1 MVFEVFC
8 RLTPPTDPL
17 CRVWTD
23 PRSSTK
29 NLSSFENL
37 SDPLYLS
44 TFEVWTDGLTN
55 WVTNGCKSLSCFS
68 QLKIIPMQCCCF
80 FPVQYSEGQNTI
92 GFRRDGLILGS
103 QPALC
108 VILSYRTSMS
118 SLSDMEDI
126 KTNSGSLTRRK
137 SRGWQGAIKKMLKS
151 CWIQTLV

>member
-1 MVFEVFC
+1 MDRAEC
-8 RLTPPTDPL
+8 GLTPHHQQKYFILWKSFLPKGASQ
-17 CRVWTD
+17 
-23 PRSSTK
+23 SSVHY
-29 NLSSFENL
+29 
-37 SDPLYLS
+37 LYLS
-44 TFEVWTDGLTN
+44 TFEVWPDGLTN
-55 WVTNGCKSLSCFS
+55 WVINGCKSLSCFS